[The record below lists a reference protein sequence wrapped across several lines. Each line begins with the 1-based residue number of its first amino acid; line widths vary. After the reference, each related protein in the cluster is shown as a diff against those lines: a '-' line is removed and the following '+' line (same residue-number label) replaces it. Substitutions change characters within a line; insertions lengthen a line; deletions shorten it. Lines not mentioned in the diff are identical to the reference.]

1 MFLNLGTII
10 FGFLIGF
17 ILGIRIK
24 NNPESNINFTLG
36 SYVVIFIV
44 SLVAAWQLG
53 PFPFYEDI
61 NLSSGFLFG
70 AIGIIAGKFIIS
82 GINLE

>member
-17 ILGIRIK
+17 LLGIRIK
-24 NNPESNINFTLG
+24 NNPESNINFTHG
-36 SYVVIFIV
+36 SYIVIFLAA
-44 SLVAAWQLG
+44 LVMAWQLG

-70 AIGIIAGKFIIS
+70 ALGIIAGKFIIS
-82 GINLE
+82 GINIE